1 MDLYLN
7 DDGNS
12 DEAKDDRQ
20 DGADEAVAR
29 KPEIESRLRVVVGS
43 WKEDSGTSVKTGNE
57 GSGGSGSNLVLC
69 DLSLLQQLHF
79 MRVWFYRV
87 HARLAE
93 ESARV

>member
-43 WKEDSGTSVKTGNE
+43 
-57 GSGGSGSNLVLC
+57 
-69 DLSLLQQLHF
+69 
-79 MRVWFYRV
+79 
-87 HARLAE
+87 
-93 ESARV
+93 